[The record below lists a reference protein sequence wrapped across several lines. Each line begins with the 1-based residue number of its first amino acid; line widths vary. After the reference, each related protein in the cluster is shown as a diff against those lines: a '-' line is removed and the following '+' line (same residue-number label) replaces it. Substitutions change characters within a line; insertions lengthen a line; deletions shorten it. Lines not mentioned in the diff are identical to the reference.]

1 MAVPVQ
7 VLLLFALWTL
17 LTLVFS
23 VGRYRLGEILSGR
36 SAFEQYRFP
45 DVDQSERHRQALRAH
60 LNCLENLAVY
70 GALVL
75 VMVYTGNFAPVLS
88 VLAIVLLGFRILH
101 TFVHVAFPQ
110 RGNILILRF
119 SLFLV
124 QLVCLFWMGLYLLVT

>member
-1 MAVPVQ
+1 MPIPVL

-17 LTLVFS
+17 LTLVVS
-23 VGRYRLGEILSGR
+23 VGKYRMAEILSGR
-36 SAFEQYRFP
+36 SPFEQYRFP
-45 DVDQSERHRQALRAH
+45 DVDRSETHRQALRAH

-75 VMVYTGNFAPVLS
+75 VMVYTGNFAPILS

-101 TFVHVAFPQ
+101 TFVHVALPQ
-110 RGNILILRF
+110 RGKILILRF

-124 QLVCLFWMGLYLLVT
+124 QLVCLFWIALYLLVT